1 MSKELD
7 RLISNIDTNTNYY
20 RSNEM
25 INDFKIVETR
35 LNVVNEINKVLDE
48 FSMGKLTPFDCI
60 DKIDKIVNK

>member
-1 MSKELD
+1 MNKELD
-7 RLISNIDTNTNYY
+7 GLISNIDTNTNCY
-20 RSNEM
+20 RGNEM

-35 LNVVNEINKVLDE
+35 LNIVNEINKVLDE